1 MRLTNIELLRV
12 FMRGLFL
19 VVLLIL
25 TPIGGAVNLP
35 PSSIKEFDDGR
46 WYEAVI
52 TSDEERWN
60 SSLWNDV
67 TDLGAVPLRVI
78 GEYELLVWWNDEL
91 EIVGNY
97 EIIEA
102 GAADWRYSLDFT
114 EYRPEMIKILFEP
127 RLPSFAYT
135 QIYQAMS
142 KLGII
147 ANNLLDVEYSVM
159 PHKITVPLT
168 ISVDVGLILSIP
180 GVLWIEPVL
189 PAESRNLVASAYMSD
204 CLLYTSDAA
213 DE

>member
-1 MRLTNIELLRV
+1 MRLTNIEHLRV

-67 TDLGAVPLRVI
+67 IDLGAVPLRVI
-78 GEYELLVWWNDEL
+78 SEYELLVWWNDDL
-91 EIVGNY
+91 EIVGDY

-114 EYRPEMIKILFEP
+114 EYRPEMIKICLSP
-127 RLPSFAYT
+127 VCQVAYLKYIRRC
-135 QIYQAMS
+135 Q
-142 KLGII
+142 
-147 ANNLLDVEYSVM
+147 N
-159 PHKITVPLT
+159 
-168 ISVDVGLILSIP
+168 
-180 GVLWIEPVL
+180 
-189 PAESRNLVASAYMSD
+189 
-204 CLLYTSDAA
+204 
-213 DE
+213 